1 MMSTIKQQSLCLI
14 GTHNGRNY
22 KNSIDLYVMYYHQ
35 GVADG
40 CAVAAQEGM
49 KMDRDRHFES

>member
-1 MMSTIKQQSLCLI
+1 MMSTIKQQSLCSV
-14 GTHNGRNY
+14 GTHNSRNY

-40 CAVAAQEGM
+40 CAEAL
-49 KMDRDRHFES
+49 KRDEHGS